1 MPVMLHSITA
11 DLEAQW
17 EDLAAAAGASPF
29 VRPGWISAWAACF
42 RNQRPRL
49 LGVSDANRLV
59 AALPLV
65 VSGRAVRSPTNWHTG
80 DFGSL
85 SIDDDGAASLFQALL
100 ASRAA
105 TVDLGH
111 IDAPDLRR
119 FQAAARASRR
129 LPLSWV
135 QQESPFVDTTGAWDA
150 YVSLRDTRWLRQ
162 LERRRTQLRR
172 LGELVLDIQLGD
184 TNLEPLLEEGFRLE
198 ATGWKAESGTAVLST
213 AVTRRFY
220 WEVARWAARKGLLRL
235 AFLRLDGRA
244 IAFDF
249 CLEDDRR
256 HYFIKTGFD
265 PSLKPQAPGLILRHD
280 MIRRAFDLSLQSYE
294 LLGGAESYKLAWT
307 NETRTRYRALAFRR
321 SPLGL
326 AMWLAYRHARPAAKR
341 VIRAFRERGAGPG
354 NEARTTA

>member
-1 MPVMLHSITA
+1 MTLHSITT

-29 VRPGWISAWAACF
+29 VRPGWVSAWAACF

-49 LGVSDANRLV
+49 LGVSDSSRLV

-85 SIDDDGAASLFQALL
+85 SIDDDRAASLFEALID
-100 ASRAA
+100 SRAT

-111 IDAPDLRR
+111 IDAADLQR
-119 FQAAARASRR
+119 FETAAKASGR
-129 LPLSWV
+129 LQLSWV
-135 QQESPFVDTTGAWDA
+135 QQESPFIDTTGAWDA
-150 YVSLRDTRWLRQ
+150 YASLRDARWLRQ
-162 LERRRTQLRR
+162 LERRRAQLQRQ
-172 LGELVLDIQLGD
+172 GELVLDIQLGD

-198 ATGWKAESGTAVLST
+198 ATGWKGESGTAVLSDPE
-213 AVTRRFY
+213 TRRFY
-220 WEVARWAARKGLLRL
+220 WEVARWAAQKGLLRL

-244 IAFDF
+244 IGFDF
-249 CLEDDRR
+249 CLEDERR
-256 HYFIKTGFD
+256 HYFLKTGFD
-265 PSLKPQAPGLILRHD
+265 PALKPQAPGLILRHD
-280 MIRRAFDLSLQSYE
+280 MIHRAFDLGLQSYE

-307 NETRTRYRALAFRR
+307 NETRARYRALAFRR
-321 SPLGL
+321 SPAGL
-326 AMWLAYRHARPAAKR
+326 AMWLAYRHGRPAAKR

-354 NEARTTA
+354 TEARTTA